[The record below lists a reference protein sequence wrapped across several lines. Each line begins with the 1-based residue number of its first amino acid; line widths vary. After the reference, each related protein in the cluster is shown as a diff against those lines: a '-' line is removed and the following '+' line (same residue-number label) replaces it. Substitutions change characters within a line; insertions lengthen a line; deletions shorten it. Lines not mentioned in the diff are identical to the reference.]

1 MVPPLVDTQT
11 NLAEITITLKKTLK
25 LVDCLRSLMLLE
37 TSLVSSLHKLVVLVT
52 QMSKYQA

>member
-1 MVPPLVDTQT
+1 MEPPMVDTQT

-37 TSLVSSLHKLVVLVT
+37 TSLVSSLPKLVVLVT

>member
-1 MVPPLVDTQT
+1 MVDTQT

-37 TSLVSSLHKLVVLVT
+37 TSLVSSLPKLAVLVT